1 MGYIEAV
8 EVKPRL
14 TDGSEIAFLDVREHG
29 QYGEGHP
36 FFVVNVPYSQL
47 EIRIE
52 ALLPRK
58 GIDIVLLDNAD
69 GVAEK
74 SAARLSSLGYRRTD
88 ILKGGARGWADAG
101 FTLYKG
107 VNLPSKTLGELVEHA
122 AHTPRITAQQL
133 RELETAGEDFVL
145 LDGRTPQEFETMNI
159 SGAIC
164 CPNAELGHRLPQI
177 LSSTKTRVIVN
188 CAGRTR
194 SIIGAQGLINQ
205 GVENPVFALE
215 NGTQGWEL
223 AGYKLNRGART
234 NLPLALDPA
243 TIEASRI
250 RGETLRDRFG
260 IPRTDHATLTAW
272 QDDEKRT
279 TYIFDVRTQE
289 EYAEG
294 HLPGSIHAPGGQL
307 VQATDLKVAARGA
320 RIVLVDDTGL
330 RAANTAV
337 WLKQMLHEVYVLEE
351 DVSKLDN
358 LQTSPSAENP
368 PPGNL
373 KRCDT
378 SEIAEALVRNAL
390 LIDLNSSTEYRAA
403 HIDGALWSIRPKL
416 AYLAIDE
423 GRRIILTSQNQ
434 TVSELAAIDLA
445 YQGHKEIS
453 YLAGGPGTWKAAGL
467 DVVSTPDTPADS
479 ECIDYLFFVH
489 DRHKGNLQSARDYL
503 AWETGLLDQLDDQ
516 ERTFYRLEH
525 YASG

>member
-1 MGYIEAV
+1 MGTVKAV

-47 EIRIE
+47 EMRIE

-58 GIDIVLLDNAD
+58 GIDIVLLDDDD
-69 GVAEK
+69 GVAEMA
-74 SAARLSSLGYRRTD
+74 AARLSSLGYYRTD
-88 ILKGGARGWADAG
+88 ILQGGAKGWADAG

-122 AHTPRITAQQL
+122 AHTPRITAQEL
-133 RELETAGEDFVL
+133 HALETAGEDFVL
-145 LDGRTPQEFETMNI
+145 LDGRTPKEFETMNI

-177 LSSTKTRVIVN
+177 LSSRTTRVVVN

-205 GVENPVFALE
+205 GIENPVFALE

-223 AGYKLNRGART
+223 AGYKLNRGTRN
-234 NLPLALDPA
+234 NLPHALDPA
-243 TIEASRI
+243 TIAASRT
-250 RGETLRDRFG
+250 RGETLCNRFD
-260 IPRTDHATLTAW
+260 IPRTDHNTLSAW
-272 QDDEKRT
+272 QDDQNRT

-289 EYAEG
+289 EFDAG
-294 HLPGSIHAPGGQL
+294 HLSGSIHAPGGQL

-351 DVSKLDN
+351 DVTELDN
-358 LQTSPSAENP
+358 LQTGPVTANPSHRHL
-368 PPGNL
+368 NL
-373 KRCDT
+373 CD
-378 SEIAEALVRNAL
+378 AGDLAGALNRNAL
-390 LIDLNSSTEYRAA
+390 LIDLNSSTDYRTA
-403 HIDGALWSIRPKL
+403 HIKGARWSIRPKL
-416 AYLAIDE
+416 ANLTVED
-423 GRRIILTSQNQ
+423 GRQIVLTSQDR
-434 TVSELAAIDLA
+434 TVSELAAIDLTA
-445 YQGHKEIS
+445 LGHTNIS
-453 YLAGGPGTWKAAGL
+453 YLAGDPETWKANGL
-467 DVVSTPDTPADS
+467 DVVSTAEIPTDAES
-479 ECIDYLFFVH
+479 IDFLFFVH
-489 DRHKGNLQSARDYL
+489 DRHKGNLQSAREYL
-503 AWETGLLDQLDDQ
+503 AWETGLLDQLDEQ
-516 ERTFYRLEH
+516 ERGFYRLEH
-525 YASG
+525 YANG

>member
-1 MGYIEAV
+1 MGTIEAA

-47 EIRIE
+47 EMRIE

-58 GIDIVLLDNAD
+58 GIDIVLLDDDD

-74 SAARLSSLGYRRTD
+74 AAARLSSLGYHRTA
-88 ILKGGARGWADAG
+88 ILQGGSKGWADAG

-122 AHTPRITAQQL
+122 THTPRITAQ
-133 RELETAGEDFVL
+133 ELHALESANGDFVL
-145 LDGRTPQEFETMNI
+145 LDGRSPEEFETMNI

-177 LSSTKTRVIVN
+177 LSSKTTTVVVN

-205 GVENPVFALE
+205 GIENPVFALE

-223 AGYKLNRGART
+223 AGYKLNRGARN
-234 NLPLALDPA
+234 NLPHALDPA
-243 TIEASRI
+243 TMAASRD
-250 RGETLRDRFG
+250 RGESLSRRFD
-260 IPRTDHATLTAW
+260 IPKTDHSTLNAW
-272 QDDEKRT
+272 QDDEYRT

-289 EYAEG
+289 EFDAG
-294 HLPGSIHAPGGQL
+294 HLSGSVHAPGGQL
-307 VQATDLKVAARGA
+307 VQATDLKMAARGA

-337 WLKQMLHEVYVLEE
+337 WLKQMMHEVYVLEE
-351 DVSKLDN
+351 DVTKLDS
-358 LQTSPSAENP
+358 LQTGPVDVNPSPGEL
-368 PPGNL
+368 NL
-373 KRCDT
+373 CDT
-378 SEIAEALVRNAL
+378 SEIAEALNRNAL
-390 LIDLNSSTEYRAA
+390 LIDLNSSTDYRAA
-403 HIDGALWSIRPKL
+403 HINGALWSIRPRL
-416 AYLAIDE
+416 ANLAVDD
-423 GRRIILTSQNQ
+423 GRHIILTSQDR

-445 YQGHKEIS
+445 AQGHTNIS
-453 YLAGGPGTWKAAGL
+453 YLAGDPNVWIAHGL
-467 DVVSTPDTPADS
+467 DVVSTPDIPTDS
-479 ECIDYLFFVH
+479 ESIDFLFFVH

-503 AWETGLLDQLDDQ
+503 AWETGLLDQLDEQ
-516 ERTFYRLEH
+516 ERGFYRLEH
-525 YASG
+525 FATA